1 LLLETCRERNVDPSI
16 VVHAS
21 KHNRKAWDGSDS
33 MQRAKV
39 LQVLRTKGV
48 RVCEM
53 QKLTAMGKRSVLH
66 ILTK

>member
-1 LLLETCRERNVDPSI
+1 MQVCRERNIDPSI

-39 LQVLRTKGV
+39 LQMLRQKGV
-48 RVCEM
+48 RLCELTQITAM
-53 QKLTAMGKRSVLH
+53 SKQGVLTALSK
-66 ILTK
+66 